1 MQYLDT
7 YVGMNLEDIEKA
19 MVEFDM
25 KAKNLV
31 PFCRDI
37 HGDLQCLNTA
47 AGE

>member
-19 MVEFDM
+19 MGEFDM
-25 KAKNLV
+25 RAKNLV
-31 PFCRDI
+31 PFARDI
-37 HGDLQCLNTA
+37 DGALQCLNTA